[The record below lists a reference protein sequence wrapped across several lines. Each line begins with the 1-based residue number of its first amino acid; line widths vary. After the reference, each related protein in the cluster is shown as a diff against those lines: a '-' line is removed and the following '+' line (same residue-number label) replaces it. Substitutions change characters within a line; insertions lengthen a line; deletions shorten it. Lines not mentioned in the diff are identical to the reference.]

1 MLELT
6 QDVVPQAI
14 EAFKNGES
22 YFNIID
28 GNVRVSAYPDGQNW
42 CVEVYL
48 FQTGNS
54 PMILSA
60 TTSTKG
66 SELKGGSLRVPSQC
80 NQTHLDILNGCFA
93 GKLSFVL
100 VDKAIF
106 VKKGNK
112 RRQIPPHTHRS
123 ISTLADYF
131 LD

>member
-1 MLELT
+1 MTTLNAEVL
-6 QDVVPQAI
+6 AAASK
-14 EAFKNGES
+14 AFINGES

-28 GNVRVSAYPDGQNW
+28 GNVRVSAYPDDQNW

-54 PMILSA
+54 PMVLSA
-60 TTSTKG
+60 TMSPKG

-112 RRQIPPHTHRS
+112 RRQLPPHTHRS
-123 ISTLADYF
+123 ISTLAEYF